1 MTIVRI
7 EIPGAAI
14 PWKAP
19 RVVQRAGSPYPIAIK
34 DSKLRHWQETVMGR
48 AMEAMAGRPP
58 IKGPVQL
65 AVLYFRR
72 IPKSWPKWKRR
83 DAEAGIVRPTAR
95 PDLDNL
101 IKGAKDALQGVCFL
115 DDAQVVQYGS
125 ASLGD
130 VVLATGK
137 YFTTDEPR
145 LLLEVRELEPTA
157 LAT

>member
-1 MTIVRI
+1 MIIRI
-7 EIPGAAI
+7 EVPGQAV
-14 PWKAP
+14 PWKASRIVHRP
-19 RVVQRAGSPYPIAIK
+19 GIPYPIGIK
-34 DSKLRHWQETVMGR
+34 DETLRHWQDTVMGR

-72 IPKSWPKWKRR
+72 IPKSWPKWKKR
-83 DAEAGIVRPTAR
+83 DAESGIVRPTAR

-125 ASLGD
+125 AAEGST
-130 VVLATGK
+130 VLATGK
-137 YFTTDEPR
+137 YFCTDNPR
-145 LLLEVRELEPTA
+145 LILEVRELEPQA